1 MRPLLFLLAATL
13 SAASLKAVS
22 LDDARKILETA
33 AAHKEADQ
41 RKEAAIALSLVSV
54 SDPAAKLLETLATDK
69 DYQVRQ
75 AAIASIGELRD
86 STRYPILK
94 AALKDE
100 VPEVAYAAAQALF
113 SVGEPEGKQAIFAVF
128 DEDMKAKSGF
138 FKGEFRNYWRRLQS
152 PKSAMLFALGQGI
165 GFVPLPG
172 VGTGYSAV
180 SSMLLDG
187 NFSPRASTVLMLC
200 KSAGPECDE
209 VVIRGLADD
218 DWSTRAAAVQ
228 VVAWKNE
235 KPRQRQLERLLTDKK
250 DRVQFRAAA
259 AYIRLE
265 GMR

>member
-1 MRPLLFLLAATL
+1 MRYTFLFFATLL
-13 SAASLKAVS
+13 SAASVEE
-22 LDDARKILETA
+22 ARKILETA

-54 SDPAAKLLETLATDK
+54 ADPAAKLLETLAVDK
-69 DYQVRQ
+69 DHQVRQ
-75 AAIASIGELRD
+75 AAVAAIGELRD
-86 STRYPILK
+86 ASRYPILK
-94 AALKDE
+94 NALKDD
-100 VPEVAYAAAQALF
+100 VPEVAFAAAQALF
-113 SVGEPEGKQAIFAVF
+113 AVGEPEGKQALFAVF

-138 FKGEFRNYWRRLQS
+138 FKGEFRNVWRKLQS
-152 PKSAMLFALGQGI
+152 PKSAMLFALGQGV

-187 NFSPRASTVLMLC
+187 TFSSRASTVMMLC
-200 KSAGPECDE
+200 KVAGPECDE

-235 KPRQRQLERLLTDKK
+235 KARQRQLERLLNDKK
-250 DRVQFRAAA
+250 DRVQLRAAA
-259 AYIRLE
+259 AYLRLE
-265 GMR
+265 GL